1 MHRSSQLSTGELNE
15 TLCCINCYY
24 LSLSVSIIPAKQ
36 LALAL
41 SNTNVPAAAYT
52 SVVSVFKQ
60 DMCFQKTS
68 DVKQG
73 HDRLACVAVY
83 RSYLSVRLTDEYST
97 DDVNVLMLVTYRS
110 LY

>member
-1 MHRSSQLSTGELNE
+1 MLYKLLLFVLVSFHNTSKAA
-15 TLCCINCYY
+15 
-24 LSLSVSIIPAKQ
+24 SVSA
-36 LALAL
+36 
-41 SNTNVPAAAYT
+41 SNINVPAAAYT

-83 RSYLSVRLTDEYST
+83 LSYLSVRLTDEYST
-97 DDVNVLMLVTYRS
+97 DDVN
-110 LY
+110 